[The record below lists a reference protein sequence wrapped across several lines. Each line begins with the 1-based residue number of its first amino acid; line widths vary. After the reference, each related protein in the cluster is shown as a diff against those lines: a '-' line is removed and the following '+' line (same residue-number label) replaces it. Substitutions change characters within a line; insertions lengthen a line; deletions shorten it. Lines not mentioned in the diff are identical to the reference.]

1 MFRSISSRY
10 SEPVWPHA
18 MRAVTR
24 AEYAYTLDGRELEWR
39 IQVAEEMADEGFP
52 EAALYYLRFW
62 AYSLA
67 RIPMVWQS
75 ALEGKDIPFLR
86 PERRVKLALQELCP
100 DVLEHLRTI
109 LGGEVPLDQ
118 VHSGLENSIK
128 WRALAVGPA
137 RSRGTHPQD
146 VKQWRPYQTQ

>member
-1 MFRSISSRY
+1 
-10 SEPVWPHA
+10 

-24 AEYAYTLDGRELEWR
+24 AEYAYTLDARELDWR
-39 IQVAEEMADEGFP
+39 IQVAEEMADDGFP

-86 PERRVKLALQELCP
+86 PERRGETCFARAMSGCSW
-100 DVLEHLRTI
+100 EHSANDPWEA
-109 LGGEVPLDQ
+109 EVPLKP
-118 VHSGLENSIK
+118 GAF
-128 WRALAVGPA
+128 RAVGEFDKMA
-137 RSRGTHPQD
+137 GACVGTWH
-146 VKQWRPYQTQ
+146 VREEFISKM